1 MGGQSAAAPV
11 QNAAV
16 QYAPAQIA
24 VQARESEALRRAGQT
39 KPVAYNYDVNK
50 ANQMADT
57 LGKYS
62 SLHNLNALKEISP
75 EAYAGM
81 MSGIKTVSGGTAG
94 DDVYLRNQALRAGL
108 ENANQVG
115 ATIAGPGSAGAAN
128 VANIFG
134 KNLLAYQQQR
144 AGQQL
149 ALGQSLVPDAS
160 INPGQG
166 VSAYMGNDARAAD
179 AQNNYN
185 NFLNSLTFTGIQN
198 ENNNL
203 NQNQSASQ
211 SAFNAQA
218 QADAQANGASQG
230 MLGNILGAAG
240 TGGGGIV
247 GGIYGGPAGA
257 ALGSGVGGLAGKA
270 GGSLLS

>member
-1 MGGQSAAAPV
+1 MGGQKAPTV

-24 VQARESEALRRAGQT
+24 VQSREAEALRRAGQT
-39 KPVAYNYDVNK
+39 RPVTYNYDVNK
-50 ANQMADT
+50 ANEMADA
-57 LGKYS
+57 LGKYA
-62 SLHNLNALKEISP
+62 SLHNLNSLREISP
-75 EAYAGM
+75 EAYAGL
-81 MSGIKTVSGGTAG
+81 MSGISTISGGTAG
-94 DDVYLRNQALRAGL
+94 DDIYLRNQALKAGL

-134 KNLLAYQQQR
+134 KNLLNYRNMR

-149 ALGQSLVPDAS
+149 QLGQSLVPDAS

-179 AQNNYN
+179 TQNAYN

-203 NQNQSASQ
+203 NQNISASQ
-211 SAFNAQA
+211 SASNAQA
-218 QADAQANGASQG
+218 QADAAANGAGQG
-230 MLGNILGAAG
+230 TLSNLLGAAG
-240 TGGGGIV
+240 TVGGGIV
-247 GGIYGGPAGA
+247 GGIYGGPFGSAV
-257 ALGSGVGGLAGKA
+257 GSGVGGLAGKT